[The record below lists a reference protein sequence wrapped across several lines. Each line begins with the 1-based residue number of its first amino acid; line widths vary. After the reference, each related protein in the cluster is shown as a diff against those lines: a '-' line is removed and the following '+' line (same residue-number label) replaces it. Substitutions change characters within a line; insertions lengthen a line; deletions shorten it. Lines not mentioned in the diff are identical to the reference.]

1 MIWTLLCIAADV
13 NVKKVTHV
21 SGKDNANYD
30 RLACREGVT
39 TVSVEDEAAE
49 MGVVGGAV
57 LEVNGDESVMAILRL
72 CDTRTEFLSELE
84 FIDFWIRALQTIS
97 LVSTSPPTLLQH
109 INTPLHR
116 TVINRTLRPLS
127 ISPPDFTSSCRLRW
141 RTT

>member
-1 MIWTLLCIAADV
+1 M
-13 NVKKVTHV
+13 HV

-30 RLACREGVT
+30 RLPCREGVT

-97 LVSTSPPTLLQH
+97 LVRTSPPTLLQH

-116 TVINRTLRPLS
+116 AVINRTCRPLS

-141 RTT
+141 RTTRWVSHSTAGHPDFTQ